1 MKNFSNRVIF
11 ERSCKSLIAISRP
24 INYYQPFSIRKEKTI
39 FRGVNLGIKS
49 DTEARKP
56 QKPAFCACFVRGGRK
71 NSVPCVWDASGK
83 MNIHF

>member
-49 DTEARKP
+49 DTEA
-56 QKPAFCACFVRGGRK
+56 
-71 NSVPCVWDASGK
+71 
-83 MNIHF
+83 

>member
-39 FRGVNLGIKS
+39 FRGGIFIIIS
-49 DTEARKP
+49 L
-56 QKPAFCACFVRGGRK
+56 FF
-71 NSVPCVWDASGK
+71 
-83 MNIHF
+83 